1 MLPKYLF
8 ILLLCCYTG
17 VALQA
22 QETKKVLA
30 GKNLF
35 DSTAGK
41 SRPEP
46 IIITNRTTVTDTTKS
61 AAIMK
66 KRQHDPRKSTIR
78 SAIIPGWGQ
87 AYNREYWKIP
97 IVYGALAIPV
107 ATFIF
112 NNSYYKKTKFAY
124 NAVYKA
130 TYGNHTKAD
139 SADFNNISVDV
150 LRYTDPRTPY
160 GLSEYQSSRNFYR
173 QNRDYSVLWFLI
185 LWGVNVVDATV
196 FGHLKNFD
204 VSDDLSL
211 QVNPSFNTS
220 NNSANVG
227 FVFSLKKPEHKLK
240 PLPEVK

>member
-1 MLPKYLF
+1 MSPKYLLT
-8 ILLLCCYTG
+8 LLLCCMGIT
-17 VALQA
+17 LQA
-22 QETKKVLA
+22 QDTKKALA

-35 DSTAGK
+35 DTTAAK
-41 SRPEP
+41 PKPEP
-46 IIITNRTTVTDTTKS
+46 IIITNRTTVIDTVKS
-61 AAIMK
+61 ASIMK
-66 KRQHDPRKSTIR
+66 KRTHDPRKATIK
-78 SAIIPGWGQ
+78 SALIPGWGQ

-124 NAVYKA
+124 SAVYKA
-130 TYGNHTKAD
+130 TYGDHTKAD
-139 SADFNNISVDV
+139 SSDFFNIDKDV
-150 LRYTDPRTPY
+150 VRYTTPFTPY

-196 FGHLKNFD
+196 FGHLKHFD
-204 VSDDLSL
+204 ISDDLSM
-211 QVNPSFNTS
+211 QVNPSFNTNS
-220 NNSANVG
+220 NSANVG
-227 FVFSLKKPEHKLK
+227 LVFSFKKPEHRLK